1 MNIEDCVLLVKLHNS
16 VIHHTHT
23 LNVRNLSG
31 DGMTILAWSCSLV
44 YFALSQVYARIGN
57 SKTDVHYVRMVQVY
71 ERITHITCSTPH
83 FNPSGCALTLNVRT
97 GSHVDLLVQY
107 PNYNI
112 TRRVIGNQTTVQP
125 PACPQYGYVYKYTIL
140 PDPRRGKY

>member
-1 MNIEDCVLLVKLHNS
+1 
-16 VIHHTHT
+16 
-23 LNVRNLSG
+23 
-31 DGMTILAWSCSLV
+31 MTILAWSYNLV
-44 YFALSQVYARIGN
+44 FFALSQVYARIGN
-57 SKTDVHYVRMVQVY
+57 SKTDVHFVRMVQVY

-112 TRRVIGNQTTVQP
+112 TRRVIGNQTTIQP
-125 PACPQYGYVYKYTIL
+125 PACPQYGYVYKYTMLHYVCTYCIML
-140 PDPRRGKY
+140 LFPHSSLHRFLLIC